1 MGASSTFLVCFHH
14 GAEHQGRRDGTT
26 GRRGG
31 PARGRDQDPRGE
43 GRPAG
48 TEGTAGPA
56 RATGRSRREASPV
69 PGTRGLAPAA
79 DRSAEQPPQP
89 SGARGAARLRPR
101 RGVILDSSA
110 VIAMLLREPGWEALT
125 ERVSQSPQPAIGA
138 ATLAETG
145 AVLTAR
151 LGITGQ
157 TLLERFLVEANLS
170 VIPFT

>member
-1 MGASSTFLVCFHH
+1 
-14 GAEHQGRRDGTT
+14 
-26 GRRGG
+26 
-31 PARGRDQDPRGE
+31 
-43 GRPAG
+43 
-48 TEGTAGPA
+48 
-56 RATGRSRREASPV
+56 
-69 PGTRGLAPAA
+69 
-79 DRSAEQPPQP
+79 
-89 SGARGAARLRPR
+89 
-101 RGVILDSSA
+101 VILDSSA

-170 VIPFT
+170 VIPFTAEHARAAVDAFQWFGRGRHPAALNFGNCLTYATALVAAEPLLFVGNDFPQTDLEVVSLDDT